1 MTVLHPI
8 EVTAPTG
15 RAVSLAE
22 PQGYRRRMST
32 GSSGLQIFNTLT
44 RRTELFAPSGPTV
57 KLYVCGVTPYDT
69 THAGHARTYLVFD
82 VLVRHLLHNGLRVDY
97 VQNIT
102 DVDESIVQRAA
113 EQKESF
119 EDLGDRYT
127 ARYIEDLANLHIIPA
142 GAYPRATDAIE
153 EMHEAIRRLL
163 VTDHAY
169 RVDGDVF
176 FDVSRSPA
184 YGELSRL
191 DPPAMRDIEADQ
203 DAPTVDDPRKRNE
216 LDFPLWRAV
225 ESGPMWESPW
235 GPGRPGWHLECS
247 TLVLKHLGRGIDIH
261 GGGADLIF
269 PHHEA
274 EIAQGEAL
282 TGQAPF
288 SRYWMHVEMA
298 RLDGEKM
305 SKSKGNMVFVAELLK
320 KYSADALRLYL
331 LGTHYR
337 TPLDYDEQ
345 SLDEAALM
353 ADRLSRASSARLDR
367 TRPDDGAWETSY
379 QGFIDAIENDLDTPA
394 ALLEIDRLSH
404 AVLEHGVYRAQR
416 ALRSL
421 ATRLGLILAG
431 S

>member
-1 MTVLHPI
+1 
-8 EVTAPTG
+8 
-15 RAVSLAE
+15 
-22 PQGYRRRMST
+22 MST
-32 GSSGLQIFNTLT
+32 GSSGLRIYNTLT
-44 RRTELFAPSGPTV
+44 RRSELFEPSGPAV
-57 KLYVCGVTPYDT
+57 QLYVCGVTPYDI

-82 VLVRHLLHNGLRVDY
+82 VLVRHLIHNGLRVDY

-113 EQKESF
+113 EQKESY

-142 GAYPRATDAIE
+142 SAYPRATDAME

-191 DPPAMRDIEADQ
+191 DPPAMRDIEAEQ

-247 TLVLKHLGRGIDIH
+247 TLVLKHLGRQIDIH

-305 SKSKGNMVFVAELLK
+305 SKSKGNMVFVADLLK

-345 SLDEAALM
+345 ELDEAALM

-367 TRPDDGAWETSY
+367 TRPDDGAWEKSY
-379 QGFIDAIENDLDTPA
+379 QGFIDALENDLDTPA

-404 AVLEHGVYRAQR
+404 VVLELGVYRAQR

-421 ATRLGLILAG
+421 ATRLGLILAT

>member
-1 MTVLHPI
+1 
-8 EVTAPTG
+8 
-15 RAVSLAE
+15 
-22 PQGYRRRMST
+22 MSKPL
-32 GSSGLQIFNTLT
+32 GLQIFNTLT
-44 RRTELFAPSGPTV
+44 GRKEPFAPAGPEV

-82 VLVRHLLHNGLRVDY
+82 VLVRHLIHSGLRVNY

-102 DVDESIVQRAA
+102 DVDESIVQRA
-113 EQKESF
+113 EERDESY
-119 EDLGDRYT
+119 EDLGDRFT
-127 ARYIEDLANLHIIPA
+127 ARYIEDLANMHIIPA
-142 GAYPRATDAIE
+142 RAYPRATDAIE

-169 RVDGDVF
+169 RVDNDVF
-176 FDVSRSPA
+176 FDVSRSPT
-184 YGELSRL
+184 YGELSKLEPDGMRRL
-191 DPPAMRDIEADQ
+191 EAEQ
-203 DAPTVDDPRKRNE
+203 DAPTLDDPRKRNE
-216 LDFPLWRAV
+216 LDFPLWRSV
-225 ESGPMWESPW
+225 DSGPTWESPW

-247 TLVLKHLGRGIDIH
+247 TLVLKHLGRQIDIH

-282 TGQAPF
+282 TGEPPF

-298 RLDGEKM
+298 LLDGEKM
-305 SKSKGNMVFVAELLK
+305 SKSKGNMVFVADLLK
-320 KYSADALRLYL
+320 RYSADALRFYL

-345 SLDEAALM
+345 GLDEAAMM
-353 ADRLSRASSARLDR
+353 ASRLSRAASTRLDR
-367 TRPDDGAWETSY
+367 TRPDDGSWETSL
-379 QGFIDAIENDLDTPA
+379 QSFIAAMEDDLDTPA
-394 ALLEIDRLSH
+394 ALLALDRLGH

-421 ATRLGLILAG
+421 ATRLGLSLADA
-431 S
+431 

>member
-1 MTVLHPI
+1 
-8 EVTAPTG
+8 
-15 RAVSLAE
+15 
-22 PQGYRRRMST
+22 MST
-32 GSSGLQIFNTLT
+32 GESGLRIFNTLT
-44 RRTELFAPSGPTV
+44 RQKALFEPSGPAV

-82 VLVRHLLHNGLRVDY
+82 VLVRHLIHNGLRVDY

-113 EQKESF
+113 EQKESY
-119 EDLGDRYT
+119 EDLGDHYT
-127 ARYIEDLANLHIIPA
+127 ARYIEDLANLHILPA
-142 GAYPRATDAIE
+142 RAYPRATDAIE

-176 FDVSRSPA
+176 FDVSRTPT

-191 DPPAMRDIEADQ
+191 DAQAMRDTEAEQ

-225 ESGPMWESPW
+225 ESGPTWESPW

-247 TLVLKHLGRGIDIH
+247 TLVLKYLGRQIDIH
-261 GGGADLIF
+261 GGGVDLIF

-305 SKSKGNMVFVAELLK
+305 SKSKGNMIFVADLLK

-345 SLDEAALM
+345 DLDEAAHM
-353 ADRLSRASSARLDR
+353 ANRLSRASSARLDH
-367 TRPDDGAWETSY
+367 TRPDDGSWEMSY
-379 QGFIDAIENDLDTPA
+379 QGFMAALEDDLDTPA

-404 AVLEHGVYRAQR
+404 AVLENGVYRAQR

-421 ATRLGLILAG
+421 ATRLGLSLAD